1 MKTETLSG
9 KMSSAESNNFKSK
22 DFAVRAQKK
31 ILGQFSSR
39 KAAKV
44 FINENL
50 ATLLDLLYQLM
61 KSHTQDKKVAEK
73 FVKNI
78 IKLSIKIG
86 VLAQNDQFSQDEI
99 RIANKFADMFRNTA
113 MTIASFIEVD
123 FSYDRNVL
131 IKTVNDCESQLK
143 LLVKNHL
150 TDKSVSRIQS
160 VANQL
165 RDPTLLDAAFKKGT
179 PQNEIMIQMVNEINK
194 AIENGDL

>member
-1 MKTETLSG
+1 
-9 KMSSAESNNFKSK
+9 MSTDANFKSK

-86 VLAQNDQFSQDEI
+86 VLAQNDQFSQEEI

-150 TDKSVSRIQS
+150 TDKSVSRLQS
-160 VANQL
+160 VANHL